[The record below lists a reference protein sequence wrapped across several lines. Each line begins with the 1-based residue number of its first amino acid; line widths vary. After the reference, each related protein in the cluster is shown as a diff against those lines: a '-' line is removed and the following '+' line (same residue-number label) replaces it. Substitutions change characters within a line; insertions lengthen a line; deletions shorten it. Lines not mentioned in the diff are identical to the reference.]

1 MNAPFDPVGLIE
13 WGDLSAQEAHTYLD
27 RVRSWPVDLAP
38 GELRLHLGASEGD
51 MAILVAVG
59 TEGLDTLDKIQNTH
73 PTDAVM
79 TGPVWGRT
87 GVRLMVVQQGPRP
100 ISSCD
105 LGPGLSLVAHGTV
118 LLPPS
123 VEGNLA
129 LRWRRGREPNVVDP
143 SELPSWLRDAAETLR
158 RDAARAQVAGG
169 EWFGALAR
177 TPKGQVKNTFAN
189 VCSILRN
196 APEFSSLRYNEMTL
210 TPELDGIGVTDA
222 RLGSAR
228 ERIELE
234 YQISP
239 ATDSLSQALLTVAA
253 ERAYHP
259 VRQYL
264 EGLIWDRRPR
274 LDSVAE
280 RILGAENSEINN
292 TMIRAWFISAV
303 ARAMRPGCKVDTS
316 LVLVGAQGLYK
327 STFFSILGGAW
338 FADTGIDLESKD
350 AMLQINHAWIYELA
364 ELDQITSRAH
374 AGRIKS
380 FLTSQVDKYR
390 APYARAV
397 SSVPRCNVIVGS
409 TNEMQFLADPT
420 GARRFWCVRVPRPV
434 DRTALYAE
442 RDQLWAEA
450 LAAYRAHEAWW
461 LSTEAE
467 TAQREAS
474 ETHALHDPWEPKIVE
489 WTASAEGAITSTRIL
504 TGALAIEI
512 GRVSQ
517 KDSQRVGAIMRRLGW
532 RSTPRWVGGHTHRVW
547 ER

>member
-1 MNAPFDPVGLIE
+1 MSARIDPAGPID
-13 WGDLSAQEAHTYLD
+13 WGNLSAEEAHRYLD
-27 RVRSWPVDLAP
+27 YIRAWPVDLAP

-51 MAILVAVG
+51 MALLVAVG
-59 TEGLDTLDKIQNTH
+59 IEGLETLKRIRDTH
-73 PTDAVM
+73 PAEPEI
-79 TGPVWGRT
+79 TGPTWGRT
-87 GVRLMVVQQGPRP
+87 GVRLMIVQQGALPV
-100 ISSCD
+100 SSCD
-105 LGPGLSLVAHGTV
+105 LGPGLTLVAHGKA

-123 VEGNLA
+123 VEGNIA
-129 LRWRRGREPNVVDP
+129 LRWRRGREPNAIEP
-143 SELPSWLRDAAETLR
+143 SELPSWLREAAEKLQ
-158 RDAARAQVAGG
+158 RDAARAQIVGG

-177 TPKGQVKNTFAN
+177 SPKGAIKNTFAN

-210 TPELDGIGVTDA
+210 TPELDGVGVTDA

-253 ERAYHP
+253 ERAYQP
-259 VRQYL
+259 VRRYL

-280 RILGAENSEINN
+280 RILGAENSAINN

-316 LVLVGAQGLYK
+316 LVLVGAQGLFK
-327 STFFSILGGAW
+327 STFFAILGGAW

-434 DRTALYAE
+434 DRTSLYAE

-450 LAAYRAHEAWW
+450 LAAYRSHEAWW

-474 ETHALHDPWEPKIVE
+474 ETHALHDPWEPKVVE

>member
-1 MNAPFDPVGLIE
+1 MSALLDPVGLIE

-27 RVRSWPVDLAP
+27 RVRSWPVDHAV
-38 GELRLHLGASEGD
+38 GEVRLHLGASEGD
-51 MAILVAVG
+51 MAVLVAVG
-59 TEGLDTLDKIQNTH
+59 TEGLDTLERLQNTH
-73 PTDAVM
+73 PTDAVI

-87 GVRLMVVQQGPRP
+87 GVRLTIVQQGPRP

-105 LGPGLSLVAHGTV
+105 LGEGLSIIAHGTV

-123 VEGNLA
+123 VENNIA

-143 SELPSWLRDAAETLR
+143 SELPTWLHEAAEALR
-158 RDAARAQVAGG
+158 RDRARAKVEGG
-169 EWFGALAR
+169 EWFGALLR

-189 VCSILRN
+189 ACSILRN
-196 APEFSSLRYNEMTL
+196 APEFATLRYNEMTL
-210 TPELDGIGVTDA
+210 TPELDGVGVSDA
-222 RLGSAR
+222 RLGCER

-234 YQISP
+234 YSISP
-239 ATDSLSQALLTVAA
+239 ATDTLAQAMLTIAN
-253 ERAYHP
+253 ERPYHP
-259 VRQYL
+259 VREYL
-264 EGLIWDRRPR
+264 ERLQWDGKRRIDDVPAT
-274 LDSVAE
+274 V
-280 RILGAENSEINN
+280 LGADATAINT
-292 TMIRAWFISAV
+292 TMVRAWFLSAV
-303 ARAMRPGCKVDTS
+303 ARAMKPGCKVDTS
-316 LVLVGAQGLYK
+316 LVLVGEQGLYK
-327 STFFSILGGAW
+327 STFFSILGGQW

-350 AMLQINHAWIYELA
+350 AMMQINHAWIYELA

-390 APYARAV
+390 PPYARAV
-397 SSVPRCNVIVGS
+397 QSVPRCNVIVGS
-409 TNEMQFLADPT
+409 TNELQFLADPT
-420 GARRFWCVRVPRPV
+420 GARRFWCVRVPRAI
-434 DRTALYAE
+434 DRESLARD

-450 LAAYRAHEAWW
+450 LAAYRAGEAWW

-474 ETHALHDPWEPKIVE
+474 ETHAIHDPWEMKIVE
-489 WTASAEGAITSTRIL
+489 WTANAEGAITSSRIL
-504 TGALAIEI
+504 TAALAIEI

-532 RSTPRWVGGHTHRVW
+532 HSTPRWVDGHTHRVW